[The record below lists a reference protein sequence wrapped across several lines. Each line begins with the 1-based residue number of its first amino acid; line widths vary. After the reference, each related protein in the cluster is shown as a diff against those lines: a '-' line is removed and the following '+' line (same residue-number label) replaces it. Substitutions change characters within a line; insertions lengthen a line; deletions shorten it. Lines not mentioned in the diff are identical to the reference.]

1 MIFCISIL
9 CSNFGNLHQQH
20 ETPQFVHHNFGVEL
34 IKDIIPL
41 SKAFKKQYFCLPQVI
56 FDYW

>member
-20 ETPQFVHHNFGVEL
+20 ETPQFVHHNFG
-34 IKDIIPL
+34 
-41 SKAFKKQYFCLPQVI
+41 
-56 FDYW
+56 